1 LRPVKFDTLHGIHR
15 IWTWH
20 IFFTLALAFGVQRV
34 DAQTTDSEPLA
45 EVNGERVTTEELNR
59 ALGAKLSKLYEQIYT
74 IKRRELDSSIAQR
87 LLAQESIKR
96 QVSVTALLQAEVTVS
111 WDSYG
116 KGN

>member
-1 LRPVKFDTLHGIHR
+1 M
-15 IWTWH
+15 
-20 IFFTLALAFGVQRV
+20 QRV